1 MRWLTLWIGLTLV
14 AITASAQSRV
24 KLDGLDAAAVE
35 RKIGPPAEKEELA
48 DSNEVYW
55 IYKTRSGTLSVHFQN
70 SVVVDINPPDFPVET
85 ILK

>member
-1 MRWLTLWIGLTLV
+1 LR
-14 AITASAQSRV
+14 SPPAQGRV

-35 RKIGPPAEKEELA
+35 RKIGPPSEKEELA

-55 IYKTRSGTLSVHFQN
+55 IYKTGSGTLSVHFQN
-70 SVVVDINPPDFPVET
+70 SVVIDINPADFPVET

>member
-14 AITASAQSRV
+14 AITASAQGRV

-35 RKIGPPAEKEELA
+35 RKIGAPSEKEELA
-48 DSNEVYW
+48 
-55 IYKTRSGTLSVHFQN
+55 GTLSVHFQN